1 MVVEKEVVKEVEKV
15 VVVTPT
21 AAPAA
26 EVKVN
31 PGKVTIMI
39 GDFGTERFDPAFNV
53 ATGHTFGRNIG
64 GFLISGNEKGEMVP
78 GIATKWDISEDG
90 RALTFTIRKGV
101 KFHDGSDVTPQD
113 VVWSQQHYF
122 GPEAFEWTFHSN
134 AVRTSQAMESIETS
148 GPDTVRLTTKEPITD
163 LAVFISEAGDAWFH
177 VLPARSE
184 IRDTAV
190 EEAYDESP
198 VGAGPMSLVK
208 HTRGYVME
216 FDRFDDYYYQ
226 PANGFPLDKRMKF
239 QSLDMFLV
247 PEEATRVA
255 AIRAGEADIAPASLG
270 SKKQVEAGGGR
281 MVFGPEGLG
290 VEFRLHGCYESK
302 YPCYDKRVR
311 HAMDYAIDKELIR
324 DTLYGDPEVFQLK
337 GHHLVT
343 SSTMGYTPG
352 LDLWPFDPDKAR
364 QLMADAGY
372 PGGKG
377 FGKYVLNTWP
387 STAMPLQVEA
397 AQLVADMW
405 HRELGLDVE
414 VRVGN
419 VAGIKQKERNY
430 ELNGRAM
437 YRENET
443 RSDATSVT
451 MSSYGN
457 PDVHRRLHED
467 PELFRLVQETAGIVD
482 PDQRAEASEKL
493 FLRLRDETYL
503 IDVGYINIPWGV
515 GSRVSSWEP
524 YSLSPF
530 PSALHTVILK

>member
-1 MVVEKEVVKEVEKV
+1 MVVEKEVEKV

-90 RALTFTIRKGV
+90 RAWTFTIRKGV
-101 KFHDGSDVTPQD
+101 KFHDGSDVTPED
-113 VVWSQQHYF
+113 VRWTLDHNF
-122 GPEAFEWTFHSN
+122 GPQALEWTTSS
-134 AVRTSQAMESIETS
+134 TSQGLSRRMNGVELA
-148 GPDTVRLTTKEPITD
+148 GPDKVTLAGKEPIVE
-163 LAVFISEAGDAWFH
+163 LAWYMSEVGPTWIH
-177 VLPARSE
+177 VIPGRANLHDSE
-184 IRDTAV
+184 
-190 EEAYDESP
+190 EEVAYDKKP
-198 VGAGPMSLVK
+198 IGAGPMMLEK
-208 HTRGYVME
+208 HVDSYKMTLQ
-216 FDRFDDYYYQ
+216 RFDDFYYQ
-226 PANGFPLDKRMKF
+226 PANGLPEDKRVNF
-239 QSLDMFLV
+239 QSLDIFLV

-255 AIRAGEADIAPASLG
+255 AIRAGEADIAPVSVSAG
-270 SKKQVEAGGGR
+270 KQLEAGGGR

-324 DTLYGDPEVFQLK
+324 DTLYGGPEVFQLK

-343 SSTMGYTPG
+343 SSTMGYTPS
-352 LDLWPFDPDKAR
+352 LDPWPSDPDKAR

-430 ELNGRAM
+430 ELNGQAM

-443 RSDATSVT
+443 RSDATSVIMT
-451 MSSYGN
+451 SYGS

-467 PELFRLVQETAGIVD
+467 PELFRFVQETAGIVD
-482 PDQRAEASEKL
+482 TDQRAEALKEL
-493 FLRLRDETYL
+493 YLRLRDETYL
-503 IDVGYINIPWGV
+503 IGVGYINIPWGV
-515 GSRVSSWEP
+515 GPGVLSWQP

-530 PSALHTVILK
+530 PSVLHTLTLK